1 MILKVLD
8 QPYYQTDREKY
19 WYEINA
25 DDRADNI
32 RRLCARIKPRKVL
45 DIGAGKGS
53 VMQRLHDAGMGEEWD
68 SIEDSQTGLAEIR
81 KRVGPKI
88 HEPKELTGYRLAF
101 EDDAFDL
108 AILSHMLEHQEHPRV
123 MLYEARRVARYL
135 YVEVA
140 LRHVAF
146 KSNLAA
152 DFTMNRAGHVNY
164 YDRHT
169 IRRLVQSSGWKI
181 LDAQAFITNAAT
193 YKFMKGTRGLVE
205 HKHKKLLL
213 GAIPRLAQCMFTFHY
228 GMLCERTQKVA
239 GAMPDVL
246 GTQV

>member
-1 MILKVLD
+1 METLD
-8 QPYYQTDREKY
+8 K
-19 WYEINA
+19 
-25 DDRADNI
+25 
-32 RRLCARIKPRKVL
+32 
-45 DIGAGKGS
+45 
-53 VMQRLHDAGMGEEWD
+53 
-68 SIEDSQTGLAEIR
+68 
-81 KRVGPKI
+81 
-88 HEPKELTGYRLAF
+88 
-101 EDDAFDL
+101 FDL

-123 MLYEARRVARYL
+123 MLYEARRVARHV

-152 DFTMNRAGHVNY
+152 DFAFNRAGHVNY

-193 YKFMKGTRGLVE
+193 YKFMKGGRGLIE
-205 HKHKKLLL
+205 HRLKRAFLSV
-213 GAIPRLAQCMFTFHY
+213 APRLAQCLFTFHY
-228 GMLCERTQKVA
+228 GMLCERAAKVP

-246 GTQV
+246 GPTA